1 MSLVQEKGC
10 GMSKRIFETAQLGNL
25 TVKNRLVR
33 SATWEGIATPEG
45 GITPIGYD
53 IYRELVAGGVGTV
66 ITGFTSVSDTD
77 QYMDGMMRLSND
89 ALVPQYRKLVDIIH
103 KQDVPVLAQLA
114 LGGYYPTPTAKPVE
128 PDDMTSAQIEQV
140 IQQFVD
146 AARRAES
153 AGYDGVQVHV
163 AHFFFLSR
171 FVSPAVN
178 HRTDEW
184 GGSTANRARI
194 VCRIIEGIREV
205 APSLHVCAKVNC
217 TDLVVGGI
225 EKSEALELCR
235 IYVQAGL
242 ESVEV
247 SGNGTSVA
255 GVRPGVGE
263 AYFGKFGALAAHELP
278 IPVILVGGMRSGE
291 TIQSVLEH
299 TGIELV
305 SLSRPLLREPDWPN
319 KLKEDISLQ
328 SACISCNRCY
338 NTPTHRCIFR
348 LRG

>member
-1 MSLVQEKGC
+1 MILVEEKGC
-10 GMSKRIFETAQLGNL
+10 RMSKKLFETAQLGNL
-25 TVKNRLVR
+25 TAKNRLVR

-45 GITPIGYD
+45 GITPVGYD
-53 IYRELVAGGVGTV
+53 IYRELASGGVGTV

-77 QYMDGMMRLSND
+77 RYMDDMMRLSKD
-89 ALVPQYRKLVDIIH
+89 ALIPQYRKLVDIIH
-103 KQDVPVLAQLA
+103 DQGVPVLAQLA
-114 LGGYYPTPTAKPVE
+114 LGAYYPTPMSE
-128 PDDMTSAQIEQV
+128 PIEPNDMTPAQIERV

-146 AARRAES
+146 AARRAEQ
-153 AGYDGVQVHV
+153 AGFDGVQVHV

-184 GGSTANRARI
+184 GGSTEGRAHI
-194 VCRIIEGIREV
+194 VARIIEGIREA
-205 APSLHVCAKVNC
+205 APSLHICAKVNC
-217 TDLVVGGI
+217 TDLVSGGI
-225 EKSEALELCR
+225 EEAEALELCR
-235 IYVQAGL
+235 NYVQAGL

-255 GVRPGVGE
+255 GVRPGLGE
-263 AYFGKFGALAAHELP
+263 AYFRGFGTLAAHELP
-278 IPVILVGGMRSGE
+278 VPVILVGGMRSGE

-299 TGIELV
+299 TDIEFV

-319 KLKEDISLQ
+319 KLREGTTTQ
-328 SACISCNRCY
+328 SECISCNRCY
-338 NTPTHRCIFR
+338 DTPAHRCIFR